1 MNIRPISGRV
11 EEPLALITGEVVV
24 EVGGQEVD
32 GPGRYRSSLPE
43 MRKGK
48 TKNETLVR

>member
-1 MNIRPISGRV
+1 MNIRPISGRGD
-11 EEPLALITGEVVV
+11 ESLAVITGEIVV